1 MSLTLLGLHKVGED
15 ALSNLFDVNMGTGFP
30 LPTDISAGDLP
41 FDGGSF
47 LRVESVSMPEPSIT
61 KYENHYKTLD
71 IERVSGKMERP
82 KEFTMTIRND
92 RFYLIYKLFTF
103 WRNQAM
109 DVTTGTMGNDGKI
122 PGTSSAFR
130 IPITVS
136 PTDAAGGDASFI
148 VNNAG
153 KVSSFIFYGCFPS
166 SVGAISYDYS
176 NGDKITFDVTFS
188 FLEMREFL
196 A

>member
-1 MSLTLLGLHKVGED
+1 MSISLQGVFKIGED
-15 ALSNLFDVNMGTGFP
+15 ALTNLFDVNIGTGFP
-30 LPTDISAGDLP
+30 LPTDISIGDLP
-41 FDGGSF
+41 IDGGSF
-47 LRVESVSMPEPSIT
+47 LRVETVTMPEPTIT
-61 KYENHYKTLD
+61 KYVNDYKTLD

-82 KEFTMTIRND
+82 KEFTMSVRCD

-122 PGTSSAFR
+122 PGTNSAFR
-130 IPITVS
+130 IPMTVS
-136 PTDAAGGDASFI
+136 PTDAAGGDAGFV

-153 KVSSFIFYGCFPS
+153 KVTNWIFYGCFPS
-166 SVGAISYDYS
+166 AVGAISYDYS
-176 NGDKITFDVTFS
+176 SGDKITFDVTMS